1 MRDLTLQWLSPW
13 SSPIVAPHPVFSR
26 IHTAALSPSPPYGSM
41 GTLYPQTGTKAE
53 LLCTT
58 HFHTPTLHVHIHT
71 YTYLSYHCLLWERGQ
86 YDFPTSTTQYRM
98 RINRKTSVPC
108 NVCSGL
114 HKHIYE
120 CKSDAQLYEAVLE
133 KMTSHLTKARHV
145 PLAFTPYPIS
155 QTGGIN
161 GYG

>member
-1 MRDLTLQWLSPW
+1 MVFANCCTTSCFQSHPHSRTVPE
-13 SSPIVAPHPVFSR
+13 SSVRQHGN
-26 IHTAALSPSPPYGSM
+26 ALSPNRNQSRA
-41 GTLYPQTGTKAE
+41 TLYNTFP
-53 LLCTT
+53 
-58 HFHTPTLHVHIHT
+58 HTYAACIHYIHT
-71 YTYLSYHCLLWERGQ
+71 YTYLSCHCLLWERGQ